1 MLLEVKN
8 LTKNF
13 GGLTAVNDVS
23 ITIQKGELFSVIGPN
38 GSGKSTLF
46 NLISGVL
53 PPSSGTVRF
62 NDEIITNKKPHQI
75 AFRGLGRTFQF
86 TTLFQDLRVIDNLI
100 IGQRMR
106 LKTGILDVIVH
117 TKRARTEEQLIR
129 EKAIEMLDFINLP
142 RLAYKTVNTL
152 TQEEQK
158 RLSIGTALMGSP
170 ELLLLDEPT
179 GCVNI
184 EEIDNLIDLIR
195 NIKDKGISILLIEHK
210 MRLVMD
216 LADRIAVLN
225 YGKKIA
231 EGKPEEIRNNEEVI
245 RAYLGGEYVA

>member
-1 MLLEVKN
+1 MLLEISN
-8 LTKNF
+8 LTKRF
-13 GGLTAVNDVS
+13 GGLTAVDNIS
-23 ITIQKGELFSVIGPN
+23 LTIKKGEIFSVIGPN

-46 NLISGVL
+46 NLISGIY
-53 PPSSGTVRF
+53 PPTSGSVKF
-62 NDEIITNKKPHQI
+62 NNDNITGAKPHQI
-75 AFRGLGRTFQF
+75 AFKGIGRTFQF

-100 IGQRMR
+100 IGHR
-106 LKTGILDVIVH
+106 LRIKTGIIDVVLR
-117 TKRARTEEQLIR
+117 TRQARDDEQLLGQ
-129 EKAIEMLDFINLP
+129 KCMVMLDFINLTS
-142 RLAYKTVNTL
+142 LAFRPVNLL

-158 RLSIGTALMGSP
+158 RLSIGTALMSSP

-184 EEIDNLIDLIR
+184 EEIHNLIQLVR
-195 NIKDKGISILLIEHK
+195 KIKEKGVTVCLIEHK
-210 MRLVMD
+210 MRVVMD

-231 EGKPEEIRNNEEVI
+231 EGDPAEIRNNEEVI

>member
-1 MLLEVKN
+1 MLLQVKN
-8 LTKNF
+8 LTKSF

-23 ITIQKGELFSVIGPN
+23 LTIEKGELFCVIGPN
-38 GSGKSTLF
+38 GSGKSTFF

-53 PPSSGTVRF
+53 PPTSGSILF
-62 NDEIITNKKPHQI
+62 NDENITGKKPHQI
-75 AFRGLGRTFQF
+75 AYRGLGRTFQF

-106 LKTGILDVIVH
+106 LKTGLLDVIFH
-117 TKRARTEEQLIR
+117 SGRARAEEQQIS
-129 EKAIEMLDFINLP
+129 EKAIEMLDFINLSP
-142 RLAYKTVNTL
+142 LAFKTVNTL
-152 TQEEQK
+152 SQEEQK
-158 RLSIGTALMGSP
+158 RLSIGAALMGTP

-184 EEIDNLIDLIR
+184 EEIDNLIELIR
-195 NIKDKGISILLIEHK
+195 KIKAKGVSICLIEHK

-216 LADRIAVLN
+216 LADRIAVLS

-231 EGKPEEIRNNEEVI
+231 EGKPEEIRTNEEVI

>member
-1 MLLEVKN
+1 MLLQVKN

-23 ITIQKGELFSVIGPN
+23 LTINKGELFSIIGPN

-53 PPSSGTVRF
+53 TPTSGKVLF
-62 NDEIITNKKPHQI
+62 NDQDITGKKPHQI
-75 AFRGLGRTFQF
+75 AYRGLGRTFQF

-106 LKTGILDVIVH
+106 LKTGILDVVFH
-117 TKRARTEEQLIR
+117 TRRARTEEEQIR
-129 EKAIEMLDFINLP
+129 EKAIEMLSFINLSP
-142 RLAYKTVNTL
+142 LTFKTVNTL

-184 EEIDNLIDLIR
+184 EEIDNLIELIR
-195 NIKDKGISILLIEHK
+195 KIKDKGISICLIEHK
-210 MRLVMD
+210 MRLVMG
-216 LADRIAVLN
+216 LADRIAVLS

-231 EGKPEEIRNNEEVI
+231 DGTPEEVRNNEEVI

>member
-13 GGLTAVNDVS
+13 GGLTAVNNVS
-23 ITIQKGELFSVIGPN
+23 FTLDKGQVFSVIGPN

-46 NLISGVL
+46 NLISGIL
-53 PPSSGTVRF
+53 PPTSGTVAF
-62 NDEIITNKKPHQI
+62 NGEDITGKKANQI
-75 AFRGLGRTFQF
+75 AYRGLGRTFQF

-100 IGQRMR
+100 IGHRMR
-106 LKTGILDVIVH
+106 LKTGILDVLL
-117 TKRARTEEQLIR
+117 RTNRSKVEEKLIR
-129 EKAIEMLDFINLP
+129 EKAGEMLPFIDLTNY
-142 RLAYKTVNTL
+142 AYSPVNAL

-158 RLSIGTALMGSP
+158 RLSVGVALMGSP
-170 ELLLLDEPT
+170 DLLLLDEPT

-184 EEIDNLIDLIR
+184 EEIDSLIKLIR
-195 NIKDKGISILLIEHK
+195 KIKEKGITVCLIEHK
-210 MRLVMD
+210 MRVVMD

-231 EGKPEEIRNNEEVI
+231 EGTPEEIRNNEEVI
-245 RAYLGGEYVA
+245 QAYLGGE